1 MAFSWRW
8 TKKLG
13 RFRVT
18 ESRGGTSGSVGI
30 GKARIG
36 VSSSGRRW
44 FSFRPLK
51 GLTYRRSK
59 GR

>member
-1 MAFSWRW
+1 MPFSWRW

-18 ESRGGTSGSVGI
+18 ESRSGVSGSVGV

-36 VSSSGRRW
+36 LSSTGRRW
-44 FSFRPLK
+44 FSFRPAK
-51 GLTYRRSK
+51 GLTYRRS
-59 GR
+59 RRR